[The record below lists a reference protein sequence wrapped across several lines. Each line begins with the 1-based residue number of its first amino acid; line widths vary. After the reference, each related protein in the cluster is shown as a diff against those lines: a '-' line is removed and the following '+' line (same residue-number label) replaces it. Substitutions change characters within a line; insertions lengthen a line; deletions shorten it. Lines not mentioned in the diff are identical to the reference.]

1 MATIQ
6 SQNTLD
12 RWPAQL
18 VAPAGLQS
26 ISLERVAIGRSQLVI
41 LAGNLVECQAEGL
54 VCYAST
60 SLALHSV
67 VAARLVELGGASIRS
82 ECAKHLPAQIGD
94 AVVISAGKLP
104 ARYVLVAVTNH
115 IKSAPSIESI
125 RNAIVAVLNYAD
137 RLGLTSLALPTI
149 RASKQIAADDA
160 LLAVL
165 APIAD
170 HLSGPT
176 ALSEVT
182 VVVDEVEAFP
192 LLTHSLSDMLSRLI
206 LIGNLRVATRALH
219 NAEQTLA
226 VASLPSYLVDE
237 LQHLRQ
243 RQLLL
248 QRDMLATLGEHQR
261 SVGQRYRESYRVQL
275 LQAEAEI
282 ARLEE
287 MLSLSAAAALEVGR
301 SASRS

>member
-1 MATIQ
+1 MATPSMQ
-6 SQNTLD
+6 SQGTFD
-12 RWPAQL
+12 RWPTQIIAS
-18 VAPAGLQS
+18 AGLQS
-26 ISLERVAIGRSQLVI
+26 ISLERVAIGNSQLAI
-41 LAGNLVECQAEGL
+41 LAGNLVERQAEGL

-82 ECAKHLPAQIGD
+82 ECAKHLPVQIGD

-125 RNAIVAVLNYAD
+125 RNGIVAVLSYAD
-137 RLGLTSLALPTI
+137 CLGLTSLALPTI

-165 APIAD
+165 TPIID

-176 ALSEVT
+176 TLAEVT

-192 LLTHSLSDMLSRLI
+192 LLTHSLAEMLARLVVV
-206 LIGNLRVATRALH
+206 GNLRVATHALYA
-219 NAEQTLA
+219 AEQTLA
-226 VASLPSYLVDE
+226 VAALPPYLEDE
-237 LQHLRQ
+237 LRHLRQ
-243 RQLLL
+243 QQLLL
-248 QRDMLATLGEHQR
+248 QRDILAMLHDHQR
-261 SVGQRYRESYRVQL
+261 SAGQRYRESYRIQIA
-275 LQAEAEI
+275 QAQDEI
-282 ARLEE
+282 ARLEAI
-287 MLSLSAAAALEVGR
+287 LSLVAPVALEMGR
-301 SASRS
+301 R

>member
-1 MATIQ
+1 MATPSMQ
-6 SQNTLD
+6 SQGTFD
-12 RWPAQL
+12 RWPTQIM
-18 VAPAGLQS
+18 APAGLQS
-26 ISLERVAIGRSQLVI
+26 ISLERVAIGNSQLAI

-82 ECAKHLPAQIGD
+82 ECAKHLPVQIGD

-125 RNAIVAVLNYAD
+125 RSGIVAVLNYAD
-137 RLGLTSLALPTI
+137 CLGLTSLALPTI

-165 APIAD
+165 TPIIN

-176 ALSEVT
+176 TLAEVT
-182 VVVDEVEAFP
+182 LVVDEVEAFP
-192 LLTHSLSDMLSRLI
+192 LLTHSLPEMLARLVMV
-206 LIGNLRVATRALH
+206 GNLRVATHALYA
-219 NAEQTLA
+219 AEQTLE
-226 VASLPSYLVDE
+226 VAALPPYLEDE
-237 LQHLRQ
+237 LRHLRQ
-243 RQLLL
+243 QQLLL
-248 QRDMLATLGEHQR
+248 QRDILTMLHDHQR
-261 SVGQRYRESYRVQL
+261 STGQRYRESYRIQIA
-275 LQAEAEI
+275 QAQDEI
-282 ARLEE
+282 ARLEA
-287 MLSLSAAAALEVGR
+287 MLSLVAPVALEMGMR
-301 SASRS
+301 